1 MSLFTWL
8 RPRENRDRIVRDLAD
23 GRQPHEAVTHIESWD
38 IMHPLDPRSVLPDP
52 EPLFEEISALV
63 AEHAAV
69 GSFDAAFDDL
79 CDRKIA
85 FAAQGWRVRVNQQ
98 YEDGLQ
104 VHDRI
109 VSQGV
114 QIQVRLATRISQLR
128 DDLARARTEY
138 QAAYHRLTGRTPA
151 TATGQS
157 ELPDQIELPD
167 PLRHTA

>member
-8 RPRENRDRIVRDLAD
+8 RPRENRDRIVLNLAD

-38 IMHPLDPRSVLPDP
+38 IMHPLAPESVIPDK

-63 AEHAAV
+63 AEHAAA
-69 GSFDAAFDDL
+69 GSLDAAFHDL

-85 FAAQGWRVRVNQQ
+85 FAAQGWRTRVNQQ
-98 YEDGLQ
+98 YEDGLR

-114 QIQVRLATRISQLR
+114 QIQVRLATRIRKLR
-128 DDLARARTEY
+128 TDLAEARANYET
-138 QAAYHRLTGRTPA
+138 AYHHLTGRAPTRIDE
-151 TATGQS
+151 Q
-157 ELPDQIELPD
+157 LPDPLELPD
-167 PLRHTA
+167 PLSHTA